1 MTKDE
6 AIKEVVRLIQEHNLT
21 RADYRPHPTKGTK
34 LPPKEIGPNGET
46 WAGRGIKP
54 KWMTQNEASQD

>member
-6 AIKEVVRLIQEHNLT
+6 AIHEVKRLIQEYSLT
-21 RADYRPHPTKGTK
+21 QADYRPHPSKGTK
-34 LPPKEIGPNGET
+34 LPIMFYGPNGET

-54 KWMTQNEASQD
+54 KWVTDAETSL